1 MRTLDRK
8 RGYGVVSGGA
18 AAFEQDGVLF
28 DADGNELATEASIDA
43 EAPAKRGVRRKA
55 VIEDQI
61 AAQTE
66 G

>member
-8 RGYGVVSGGA
+8 RGYGAVAGGE

-28 DADGNELATEASIDA
+28 DAAGNELVSEAAADA
-43 EAPAKRGVRRKA
+43 EAPAKRGGRRKA